1 MSELRNLRTQPPDIQ
16 DDGSL
21 CAPPPEEISDP
32 AFESLLN
39 ELVQRYQVLL
49 RAEKAAAPESEPLA
63 EPPLI
68 ASTLLPNPIAESHA
82 AEPEPTTESRDSEA
96 RDLETR
102 EPEPSPRMSDA
113 AFESLLNDLVEQYRE
128 AFRTE
133 SAALPPQTNSPEPSP
148 ALPIPPSLMPHH
160 MAEST
165 PAELETSTRWR
176 GLLMPVLT
184 ALVVGLAMVL
194 GLLLGIHQAHR
205 VAIHTLKGRDT
216 AAPRSA
222 VATPSVATPT
232 LPTPTPPSNTQTVTK
247 QIEPVDHS
255 YQTTAAQRTD
265 RRVHRQPHPHGGL
278 TVYKNDQVIF
288 HLPPS

>member
-1 MSELRNLRTQPPDIQ
+1 MSELRNLRTQPPDTQ

-39 ELVQRYQVLL
+39 ELVQHYQVLL
-49 RAEKAAAPESEPLA
+49 RAEKAAAPESEPLS

-68 ASTLLPNPIAESHA
+68 ASTLLPNPVAESHE
-82 AEPEPTTESRDSEA
+82 AEPEPTAEA
-96 RDLETR
+96 HDPETH
-102 EPEPSPRMSDA
+102 EPEPPLRMSDA

-148 ALPIPPSLMPHH
+148 ALPIPPSLMPDR

-165 PAELETSTRWR
+165 PGELETSSRWR

-205 VAIHTLKGRDT
+205 VAIHSLKGRDT

-222 VATPSVATPT
+222 VATPRAATPT
-232 LPTPTPPSNTQTVTK
+232 LPTPTPPSNTQTVSN

-265 RRVHRQPHPHGGL
+265 HRVHRQPHPHGGL
-278 TVYKNDQVIF
+278 TVYKNDRVIF
-288 HLPPS
+288 RLPPS